1 LPLQQTTK
9 LPALNPTPS
18 LRTTNLVSFSI
29 LKSFFLFLFNTTI
42 VSIGFY
48 QATCKT
54 SKLAAMDD
62 AKLREIHD
70 SLIQIAFESGEKILA
85 ATPTTEHA
93 GSKKNCEIISLPS
106 IILAIS

>member
-1 LPLQQTTK
+1 
-9 LPALNPTPS
+9 
-18 LRTTNLVSFSI
+18 
-29 LKSFFLFLFNTTI
+29 
-42 VSIGFY
+42 
-48 QATCKT
+48 
-54 SKLAAMDD
+54 MDD